1 MGETFRVRVE
11 GIRFDAAHFETF
23 GDNCEP
29 LHGHSYEVAA
39 EVEGELNPDSLVVDF
54 GRIKTMLRRLSKQLD
69 HRFMLQQDSRRLE
82 IESVDSAW
90 KIRTPTGLGYVF
102 PKQDVVALPVDN
114 SSAERL
120 SEWFAAR
127 LWRSLE
133 NRGATNLRSL
143 TIDVFEGPGQ
153 RASHKLERLPLD

>member
-1 MGETFRVRVE
+1 MGESFMVRVD

-39 EVEGELNPDSLVVDF
+39 EVQGELNPDSLVVDF
-54 GRIKTMLRRLSKQLD
+54 GRIKAILRELCKQLD
-69 HRFMLQQDSRRLE
+69 HRFLLQQNSRRLQ
-82 IESVDSAW
+82 IESIEKAW
-90 KIRTPTGLGYVF
+90 RIRTPNGLGYVL
-102 PKQDVVALPVDN
+102 PQQDVVALPVDN

-127 LWRSLE
+127 LWQALE
-133 NRGATNLRSL
+133 EKGATNLRNL
-143 TIDVFEGPGQ
+143 TVDVFEGPGQ
-153 RASHKLERLPLD
+153 RASYRMQRLPLD

>member
-1 MGETFRVRVE
+1 MAESFKVRVE

-29 LHGHSYEVAA
+29 LHGHSYEVSA

-54 GRIKTMLRRLSKQLD
+54 GRIKSILRDLCKQLD
-69 HRFMLQQDSRRLE
+69 HRFLLQRQSRRLK
-82 IESVDSAW
+82 IGAIDSAW
-90 KIRTPTGLGYVF
+90 RIQTPAGIGYVL
-102 PKQDVVALPVDN
+102 PQQDVVALPIDN

-127 LWRSLE
+127 LWQALE
-133 NRGATNLRSL
+133 EKGAANLRHL
-143 TIDVFEGPGQ
+143 TVDVYEGPGQ
-153 RASHKLERLPLD
+153 RASFRKERLPVD

>member
-1 MGETFRVRVE
+1 MDETFRVRVE
-11 GIRFDAAHFETF
+11 GLRFDAAHFETF

-54 GRIKTMLRRLSKQLD
+54 GKIKSIVRELCKQLD
-69 HRFMLQQDSRRLE
+69 HRFLLQQDSRRLQ
-82 IESVDSAW
+82 IESQDTSW
-90 KIRTPTGLGYVF
+90 KIRTPDGAGYVL
-102 PKQDVVALPVDN
+102 PKQDVVALPLDN

-127 LWRSLE
+127 LWQALAE
-133 NRGATNLRSL
+133 KGATNLSCV
-143 TIDVFEGPGQ
+143 TIDVYEGPGQ
-153 RASHKLERLPLD
+153 RASYRMERLLPG

>member
-1 MGETFRVRVE
+1 MGEAFHVRVE

-39 EVEGELNPDSLVVDF
+39 EVHGELNSDSLVVDF
-54 GRIKTMLRRLSKQLD
+54 GRIKAILRDLSKQLD
-69 HRFMLQQDSRRLE
+69 HRFLLQRDSRRLG
-82 IESVDSAW
+82 IEALEAAW
-90 KIRTPTGLGYVF
+90 KIHTPNGLDYVM
-102 PKQDVVALPVDN
+102 PAQDVVSLPVDN

-127 LWRSLE
+127 LWQALQE
-133 NRGATNLRSL
+133 KRGSNLRWL
-143 TIDVFEGPGQ
+143 EVDVFEGPGQ
-153 RASHKLERLPLD
+153 RASYRMERLPLD